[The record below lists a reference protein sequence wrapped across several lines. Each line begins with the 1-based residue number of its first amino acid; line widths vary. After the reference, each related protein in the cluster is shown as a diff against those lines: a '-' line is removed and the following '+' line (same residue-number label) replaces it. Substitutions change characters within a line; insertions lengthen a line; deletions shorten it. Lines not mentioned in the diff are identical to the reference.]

1 MGSGD
6 VFGEEIYK
14 YVVLKRQGHIIVSKT
29 HDLIALK
36 SPYLSLNRFWILK
49 MFVFE
54 LLRPEKKV
62 MEMNHENIIR
72 SLNEYMAKK
81 AEVQIKLNE
90 TRDTLR
96 ETNSIVRIFF

>member
-1 MGSGD
+1 
-6 VFGEEIYK
+6 
-14 YVVLKRQGHIIVSKT
+14 
-29 HDLIALK
+29 
-36 SPYLSLNRFWILK
+36 
-49 MFVFE
+49 MFVVK

-62 MEMNHENIIR
+62 METNHENIIR

-96 ETNSIVRIFF
+96 ETNSIVRIFLIKKLSGSIHPQASRVFWHYNARKYAQKSKKMPQ